1 MYNNDEVIQIINRN
15 KVSFEPDGDLVDLV
29 LQNYQSGIVHNQDAF
44 GQQENEEVNEM
55 SYQRECNEHGDENEH
70 REPEDSSHETFT
82 CKVNNLLSDSEIN
95 SHVRS
100 LNKKQRDIF
109 DVVLDWAKRFVQ
121 ISKSKSTVQL
131 EPIRLFLTGGGGVGK
146 SHLVKCI
153 YNCISK
159 LLVYK

>member
-1 MYNNDEVIQIINRN
+1 MEIINRN
-15 KVSFEPDGDLVDLV
+15 KLAFEPDGDLVEVV
-29 LQNYQSGIVHNQDAF
+29 LQNYQSDVVHNQDAF

-55 SYQRECNEHGDENEH
+55 SYQRECNEYGDENEH

-109 DVVLDWAKRFVQ
+109 DIVLDWAKRFVQ
-121 ISKSKSTVQL
+121 NSKYKSAVQL